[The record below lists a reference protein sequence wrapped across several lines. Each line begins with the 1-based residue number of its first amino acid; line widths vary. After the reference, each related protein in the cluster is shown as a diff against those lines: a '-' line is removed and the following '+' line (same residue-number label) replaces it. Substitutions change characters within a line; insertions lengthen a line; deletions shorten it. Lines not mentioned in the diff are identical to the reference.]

1 MGRAR
6 KPVAEQTKNLTV
18 AEKKQRQFEEQLAA
32 SSRSDLSTPPDW
44 LIDDLAVN
52 EWKRVVK
59 EISEELELIGN
70 LDINNLGGFCNAFAM
85 YVKATNELRNAQLLT
100 IIGDGKIVE
109 NPLINTQKKYAEEM
123 RKFGRLCGLT
133 IDSRLK
139 FAAEKAKTID
149 NDIEEEFG
157 DI

>member
-1 MGRAR
+1 M
-6 KPVAEQTKNLTV
+6 
-18 AEKKQRQFEEQLAA
+18 
-32 SSRSDLSTPPDW
+32 STPPDW

-52 EWKRVVK
+52 EWNRLVK
-59 EISEELELIGN
+59 EISGELELIGN
-70 LDINNLGGFCNAFAM
+70 LDVDNLGGFCNAFAM
-85 YVKATNELRNAQLLT
+85 YVKVTNELRNAQLLT

-149 NDIEEEFG
+149 NDIEDEFG